1 MAGIEDGY
9 VRISCG
15 IYVDM
20 ADVADLLGVSRG
32 EVEDAIARESLSWLE
47 DDLQEHATDTLARYC
62 HDFHGTGWARRSRRR
77 DGPIPGRCAPSRRGW
92 GTSCWRRSGA
102 RGRSR
107 RRS

>member
-32 EVEDAIARESLSWLE
+32 EVEDGERVEE
-47 DDLQEHATDTLARYC
+47 R
-62 HDFHGTGWARRSRRR
+62 
-77 DGPIPGRCAPSRRGW
+77 
-92 GTSCWRRSGA
+92 
-102 RGRSR
+102 
-107 RRS
+107 

>member
-62 HDFHGTGWARRSRRR
+62 HDFHGLGSLE
-77 DGPIPGRCAPSRRGW
+77 DGERVEER
-92 GTSCWRRSGA
+92 
-102 RGRSR
+102 
-107 RRS
+107 